1 LIFNLF
7 FDICRKLATIVISLV
22 TVGYFHLS
30 SSNFVKIFA
39 LVLLL
44 VTGACESSTGEAGPT
59 ATARPQAEIVAE
71 SKSSVV
77 RVETTTNSG
86 DFTGSG
92 FVLAG
97 SSNVVATAYH
107 VVEDANA
114 IWIRREDES
123 DSTKIAAELIAFDEV
138 TDLALLRVTDL
149 GGGIELS
156 DSSLDAGKSVLALGF
171 PLGLLGSVSVSQGII
186 SRRVEFEGDFFVQH
200 DAEILQGNSG
210 GPLLDDSGRVIGI
223 NILVVPDGVI
233 TSAGLNFAVHV
244 GELIQLMQ
252 SVGIESSIVA
262 AIPTSTPVPTPT
274 FTPVQVDAAATAVL
288 RLREID
294 TISATSTVL
303 ARALGATIEAEGT
316 VAAKAV
322 ATRQAQATA
331 AVKSESTVVA
341 KAVATEQ
348 AEEAA
353 IAREIALSSIA
364 TIEAVVQICDGKS
377 GESLIAPFSGS
388 IENTSAV
395 GVGHSGHPFSVG
407 AADFQVSV
415 TLINPSDGEWDHGL
429 LFHDNGTY
437 GDALI
442 FRAYRGTSWRNY
454 EEGERPGAKW
464 EHYFRVKGVW
474 TLADSGNLLD
484 PAGGYFEWDVRDKT
498 GNFLSSVREP
508 NKIKVDIEGNHADV
522 FTNGEKAFSLNLGV
536 PAPDQTRI
544 TPIVGLFEDSPDKH
558 LDFVNFSVTCP

>member
-1 LIFNLF
+1 M
-7 FDICRKLATIVISLV
+7 
-22 TVGYFHLS
+22 
-30 SSNFVKIFA
+30 
-39 LVLLL
+39 
-44 VTGACESSTGEAGPT
+44 
-59 ATARPQAEIVAE
+59 
-71 SKSSVV
+71 
-77 RVETTTNSG
+77 
-86 DFTGSG
+86 
-92 FVLAG
+92 AG
-97 SSNVVATAYH
+97 SSTVVATAYH
-107 VVEDANA
+107 VIEDANA
-114 IWIRREDES
+114 IWIRRGDES
-123 DSTKIAAELIAFDEV
+123 DSAKIAAELIAFDEI
-138 TDLALLRVTDL
+138 TDLALLRVTEL

-223 NILVVPDGVI
+223 NILVIPDGVI

-244 GELIQLMQ
+244 GELIELMQ

-274 FTPVQVDAAATAVL
+274 LTPSEVDAAATAVL

-294 TISATSTVL
+294 AISATSTVL
-303 ARALGATIEAEGT
+303 ARAMEATIEVEST
-316 VAAKAV
+316 VAAKV
-322 ATRQAQATA
+322 VSTR
-331 AVKSESTVVA
+331 EA
-341 KAVATEQ
+341 KAVVARATVQ
-348 AEEAA
+348 AEANAA
-353 IAREIALSSIA
+353 AREFALSSAA

-377 GESLIAPFSGS
+377 RESLIAPFSGS

-395 GVGHSGHPFSVG
+395 GVGHSGHSFSVG

-429 LFHDNGTY
+429 LFHDNGTF

-442 FRAYRGTSWRNY
+442 FRPIKNQFINGIRI
-454 EEGERPGAKW
+454 RPGAKW
-464 EHYFRVKGVW
+464 EHYFRVNGVW

-484 PAGGYFEWDVRDKT
+484 PTGAYQEQYVQNRT

-522 FTNGEKAFSLNLGV
+522 FTNGVQAFSLNLGV

-544 TPIVGLFEDSPDKH
+544 TPIVGLFADSPDKH
-558 LDFVNFSVTCP
+558 LDFADFSVSCP